1 MYAAGVDPYC
11 YVGTTVLKNVPGLR
25 DQDALDRFEAIAT
38 AKRAEEPLPAGRL
51 DVRHYRA
58 IHRHLFQDVFRWA
71 GRFRTVRIGKA
82 DSMFCY
88 PENIAAQM
96 DSLFAELKARH
107 ILQRPGSDEFAL
119 EAARF
124 LSTLKR
130 DPSLS
135 RRQRPYATGLRG
147 PARAAGGPSARTGA
161 ARSKSLLD
169 RHDRKLPGRRAPV
182 GRSASRVGAAL
193 RGVAAAG
200 ESAARQECGTNRS
213 Q

>member
-1 MYAAGVDPYC
+1 MYEAGVDPYC

-25 DQDALDRFEAIAT
+25 DQDALNRFEAIAT

-88 PENIAAQM
+88 PENIVAQM
-96 DSLFAELKARH
+96 DSLFAELKARR
-107 ILQRPGSDEFAL
+107 ILQRPGSDEFAV

-124 LSTLKR
+124 LSTLNAIHPFR
-130 DPSLS
+130 DGNGRTQLAFVALLA
-135 RRQRPYATGLRG
+135 QRAGHPLALERLDPKAFLTAMIASFQGNERLLVDQLREL
-147 PARAAGGPSARTGA
+147 AQHS
-161 ARSKSLLD
+161 
-169 RHDRKLPGRRAPV
+169 
-182 GRSASRVGAAL
+182 
-193 RGVAAAG
+193 
-200 ESAARQECGTNRS
+200 EE
-213 Q
+213 